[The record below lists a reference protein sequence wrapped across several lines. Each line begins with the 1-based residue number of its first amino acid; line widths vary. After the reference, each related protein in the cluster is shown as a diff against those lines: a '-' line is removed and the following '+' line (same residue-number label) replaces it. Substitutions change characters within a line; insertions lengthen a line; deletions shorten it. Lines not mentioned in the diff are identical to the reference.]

1 MAKKSQ
7 KQLDTSVRITY
18 KDGRIEEYSNLQEA
32 SEKSGLSESAIKIR
46 CNKSRQGGSN
56 KKDKINC
63 MWINDTTFRSY
74 QAKKSKNK
82 GASWESE
89 VVEMLNTIGYQTCR
103 AASESKRL
111 DDSKVDIADLKG
123 DLEVAIQ
130 CKNTQTLP
138 NYFKL
143 RELCPD
149 SRPFCLLW
157 KKAAELGSISDGAVA
172 VIPIDFFYKLLE
184 NYHKQS
190 L

>member
-7 KQLDTSVRITY
+7 KQLNTAVRITY
-18 KDGRIEEYSNLQEA
+18 KDGKIEEYSTLQEA

-56 KKDKINC
+56 KKDKIIC
-63 MWINDTTFRSY
+63 MWIDDTTFRSY

-89 VVEMLNTIGYQTCR
+89 VVESLNAIGYETCR
-103 AASESKRL
+103 AAGESKRL

-123 DLEVAIQ
+123 NLEVAIQ

-138 NYFKL
+138 SYFKL
-143 RELCPD
+143 RDLCPD
-149 SRPFCLLW
+149 PRPFCLLW
-157 KKAAELGSISDGAVA
+157 KKVAELGSISDGSVA
-172 VIPIDFFYKLLE
+172 VIPIEFFYKLLE
-184 NYHKQS
+184 TYHKQS
-190 L
+190 